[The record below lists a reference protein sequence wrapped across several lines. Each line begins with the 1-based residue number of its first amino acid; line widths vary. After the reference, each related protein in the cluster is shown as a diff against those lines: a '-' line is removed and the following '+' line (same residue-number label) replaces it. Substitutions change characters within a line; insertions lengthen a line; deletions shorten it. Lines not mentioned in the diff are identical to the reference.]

1 MRTVRQSALTLIA
14 VWSMLLGISLGA
26 GAPSKGAAEVND
38 GACTPESRLNRSA
51 PAEPEPGALEDP
63 FSVVE
68 MPEGRLIRRIGTSV
82 QGDVNTG
89 WTSWRMRRPLTDT
102 GYLELFGLT
111 DPGDRQKVCV
121 LPQDGAKGEDLAITI
136 RDAQVMS
143 RILDHVLKRPRWIGG
158 VFYDYGDFFQEDS
171 HPIQATYV
179 QGYGVMFFVEVDF
192 PLVQTPKAEQ
202 EQQPAEA
209 EEGHVDT
216 VWRQAELGMLSSA
229 KSGDPQ
235 QLDSPGVKAEH
246 LKTELTKVLRH
257 ASNIRNMKAE
267 EWVVISVTGEG
278 HSEEGLAFFMAYT
291 ITPHLSEEG
300 QVGVEVRVD
309 GREVSDA
316 NEVEAYYLRL
326 NYPQSSV
333 LTLRAKKSDVDAF
346 GKGKLDYEEF
356 LQRVESS
363 VVEIPL
369 AGDPAEQL
377 LDVYRQSVPVDEE
390 EFLWLYRG
398 DAEKGD

>member
-1 MRTVRQSALTLIA
+1 
-14 VWSMLLGISLGA
+14 MLLGIALGE
-26 GAPSKGAAEVND
+26 GAPSTGAAEGND
-38 GACTPESRLNRSA
+38 GAYTPETRLNRSA
-51 PAEPEPGALEDP
+51 PAEPDPGALEDP

-68 MPEGRLIRRIGTSV
+68 MPAGRLVRRIGIID

-89 WTSWRMRRPLTDT
+89 RTGWRMRRPLTDT
-102 GYLELFGLT
+102 GYLELFGSA

-121 LPQDGAKGEDLAITI
+121 LPQEGAKGEDLAITI

-179 QGYGVMFFVEVDF
+179 QGYGVLFFVEVDF
-192 PLVQTPKAEQ
+192 SLVQTPKAEQ

-209 EEGHVDT
+209 EEGHVDP
-216 VWRQAELGMLSSA
+216 VWRQAELGMLSSE

-267 EWVVISVTGEG
+267 EWVVISVTGED
-278 HSEEGLAFFMAYT
+278 HSDEGLAYIMAYT

-300 QVGVEVRVD
+300 QVGLEVRVD

-316 NEVEAYYLRL
+316 NEVGGYYLRL
-326 NYPQSSV
+326 RSPRSCV

-346 GKGKLDYEEF
+346 GKGELNYEEF
-356 LQRVESS
+356 NQRVESS
-363 VVEIPL
+363 LVEIPL
-369 AGDPAEQL
+369 ADDVAEQL
-377 LDVYRQSVPVDEE
+377 IGVYQQSVPADEE
-390 EFLWLYRG
+390 EELPCHNRG
-398 DAEKGD
+398 DAKKGD

>member
-1 MRTVRQSALTLIA
+1 L
-14 VWSMLLGISLGA
+14 
-26 GAPSKGAAEVND
+26 D
-38 GACTPESRLNRSA
+38 RSA

-68 MPEGRLIRRIGTSV
+68 TPTYRLIRRIATGV

-89 WTSWRMRRPLTDT
+89 WHMRSPLTDT
-102 GYLELFGLT
+102 GYLELFGLA
-111 DPGDRQKVCV
+111 DRGDRQKVCV
-121 LPQDGAKGEDLAITI
+121 LPQEGAKGEDLAITI

-158 VFYDYGDFFQEDS
+158 VFYDYGDFFQENS

-209 EEGHVDT
+209 EEGNVDP

-278 HSEEGLAFFMAYT
+278 HSEEGLAYFVAYT
-291 ITPHLSEEG
+291 ITPQLSEEG
-300 QVGVEVRVD
+300 QVGLDVSLRVD
-309 GREVSDA
+309 GQEVSDA
-316 NEVEAYYLRL
+316 NEVGAYYLRL
-326 NYPQSSV
+326 SCPQSSV
-333 LTLRAKKSDVDAF
+333 LTLRARKSDVDAF
-346 GKGKLDYEEF
+346 GKGNLDYEEF

-377 LDVYRQSVPVDEE
+377 LGLYRQSVPVDEE

-398 DAEKGD
+398 DAEKDD